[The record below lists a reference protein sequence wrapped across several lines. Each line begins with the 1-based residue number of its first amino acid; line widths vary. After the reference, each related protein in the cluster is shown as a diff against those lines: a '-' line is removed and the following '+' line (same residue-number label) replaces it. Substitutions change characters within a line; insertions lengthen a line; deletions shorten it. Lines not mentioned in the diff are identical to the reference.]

1 MTQLSHGLRRPL
13 CKGGEGFGGFLGL
26 CEKTFLLI
34 TIPQEAVFPL
44 AGRVFFYNVAEQDY
58 FTITSTIV
66 STKHITQGKENIR
79 LISAAA

>member
-1 MTQLSHGLRRPL
+1 MGCGGPCVRGERGSEVFSVCVRRP
-13 CKGGEGFGGFLGL
+13 FFLSRYRRRRS
-26 CEKTFLLI
+26 
-34 TIPQEAVFPL
+34 FPWQ
-44 AGRVFFYNVAEQDY
+44 AEFFFYNVAEQDY